1 MGSKRERLYEKRLF
15 QEVMRVLKGLHYLSQ
30 LAITSI
36 VTLESPLTSQLA
48 FYLKKM
54 GVVEPDRVSET
65 PSSP

>member
-1 MGSKRERLYEKRLF
+1 MEARERDCAEKRLF

-36 VTLESPLTSQLA
+36 VTLESLNSQLA

-54 GVVEPDRVSET
+54 GSGWN
-65 PSSP
+65 